1 MKYQRFLGTIILKNL
16 FKRKVI
22 VLFGARRTGKTTL
35 VNKIIEQY
43 DGKSKYVNCDLQQY
57 KEVLNNT
64 DLVLLKDFI
73 GDSKLVVLDEAQQI
87 ENIGMV
93 LKVIIDSFA
102 DIQIIATGSS
112 SFDLSNKISEPLTGR
127 SRKYLLMPI
136 SIQELNQEHDLITLK
151 STLPIYLRYGLYP
164 QVLTSS
170 GDERLEEI
178 NDISSNY
185 LYKDIFQY
193 ENIKKPDLIFNL
205 LKALSLQLGS
215 ECSYNELAQI
225 TGTNVHTIKRYIE
238 LLEKSFVIFR
248 LKSFSRNLRKEINKS
263 QKIFFYDTGIRNSI
277 IQNFNDLSLRN
288 DNGGLWE
295 NFCIAERMK
304 YNQNNRRLVNAY
316 FWRTYDQKEID
327 YIEEKDGHLTCFE
340 FKFNPA
346 KKTKIPKDFIEAYP
360 GSTFKTITPDN
371 FYELTR

>member
-1 MKYQRFLGTIILKNL
+1 MKYQRILLDVIKENL
-16 FKRKVI
+16 FKKKVI
-22 VLFGARRTGKTTL
+22 VLYGARRTGKTTL
-35 VNKIIEQY
+35 VKTLIEQY
-43 DGKSKYVNCDLQQY
+43 EGQSKYINCDLQQY
-57 KEVLNNT
+57 KDVLKNT
-64 DLVLLKDFI
+64 DLVLLEDFI
-73 GDSKLVVLDEAQQI
+73 GNSKLVVLDEAQQI
-87 ENIGMV
+87 QNIGMV
-93 LKVIIDSFA
+93 LKVIVDSFS

-112 SFDLSNKISEPLTGR
+112 SFDLSNKVSEPLTGR

-136 SIQELNQEHDLITLK
+136 SMQELNHEYDLITLK
-151 STLPIYLRYGLYP
+151 SSLPLCLTYGLYP
-164 QVLTSS
+164 QVLTSK

-185 LYKDIFQY
+185 LYKDLFEY
-193 ENIKKPDLIFNL
+193 ENIKKPDLLFDL
-205 LKALSLQLGS
+205 LKAISLQLGS
-215 ECSYNELAQI
+215 ECSYNELAQL

-277 IQNFNDLSLRN
+277 IQNFNDLSLRS
-288 DNGGLWE
+288 DVGGLWE
-295 NFCIAERMK
+295 NFCIAERIK
-304 YNQNNRRLVNAY
+304 YNQNNRRFVNVY

-346 KKTKIPKDFIEAYP
+346 KKTKTPKDFINAYP
-360 GSTFKTITPDN
+360 GSSFKTITPDN
-371 FYELTR
+371 FYELMG